1 MSASE
6 TSSST
11 PHQTPTPGDD
21 SGDTA
26 ALAELTT
33 QNMKFTDSR
42 AKFRSENPEPLSLL
56 AESQRL
62 QREMLRVELS
72 EGVDLPPASRG
83 SEVSPVLSMN
93 SPTRTRIQLLE
104 AELLENK
111 RKVSS
116 LQEGNQRHQKLIQTL
131 QGQLAQYKRKN
142 TDLEME
148 VEDLKLEVQKNAK
161 KLQSKEMEHDSRLD
175 ARESMAKM
183 REESLIAE
191 LENLTS
197 TLEAERNKSAEFSR
211 ANEVLQD
218 QLEEAAAANQGL
230 SRDVAQ
236 LTQAW
241 RQATQQLEKREV
253 DWQNEETAF
262 NEYFATEH
270 NRLLALWREV
280 VGLRRA
286 FAELRHHTARDFT
299 QMSSEIMRTGQ
310 SLQSAC
316 SALGNNLKAA
326 ELESA
331 DALAKSRRQLMA
343 EEADAKARSQ
353 SLAESLERSQA
364 RLVEAEDQIMQL
376 NRRVQELMAE
386 VADKDRVL
394 NTLQRLRASLPSP
407 KHSDAEGEPAGEDPV
422 AVTKRL
428 IEQTRA
434 MHQALS
440 QIAQTVL
447 ADTANADVDEA
458 QEPFMVSF
466 QHQMETG
473 DWVEDEAGVL
483 VTPRSRRPRSTSPSS
498 EHHSPQLL
506 FALPRSPSIAP
517 PLKLAA
523 TTVSAVQSALN
534 RRATQVQALR
544 LKLSSLRGR
553 FEGMNKRFEESEGE
567 RTRLVE
573 HAGNLRSDLDLVRK
587 EVDSLRVERDK
598 IKHALSISIEE
609 RNILER
615 ARATNMEQ
623 INSLQAELEQFRQ
636 LLYETSKERDG
647 LVEQRNAKQ
656 LEYESKVRETTRL
669 QRTLEQAETRISQL
683 REELSAAHS
692 AEEQLEKRNST
703 LSNDYS
709 EVTGKLERLERRIS
723 ELTEQLDLIQQEKQ
737 KLQDKVIGLE
747 SIIEAREYERSE
759 LTLQLNRSTSN
770 ETRALEERNHL
781 RAEVQQVRNQLSRS
795 DAELQ
800 LSSAELER
808 LRETL
813 ARMEQQH
820 LQTEAETLRANRERA
835 ELAEEV
841 AAANRQVSNL
851 TEEAE
856 TLRRE
861 VGQQAGVVSRLNEE
875 REEMMRDKD
884 DLSSR
889 LSLNERERRQLSDLV
904 ARLRADREVL
914 DNEAFLAQRQITEL
928 KNKAEKQETDIANL
942 TLRRNTLQA
951 EVQRL
956 RSDFETELSKIQRQR
971 DRLGAKYTAEVEELR
986 ANLATAEQRL
996 AEAEEAAV
1004 QAVLRADRAAAEATK
1019 ASILEAGRYGMSE
1032 RESQRWAEEQA
1043 RLNHELLLAQRERDD
1058 ALMRAEQERQK
1069 ILALAAEDHAT
1080 VRERILLLQETITD
1094 LEKTL
1099 DRTRREAASRAEK
1112 DDVALKTTTEDL
1124 RACREQFEEFKASHE
1139 KEVLG
1144 LKAEVKALESSLERT
1159 VHEYNEVQLQLRL
1172 CEEPRYTNRSEYSET
1187 AKILRETEESR
1198 NNLRREVVDLRKQL
1212 KETESAKC
1220 ALEVTVQEMRRQ
1232 MRELEAERGGQSRI
1246 LNEMRERLESS
1257 ECEQRNRK
1265 VEMHSPLA
1273 ISRPRDDLAMK
1284 ELRQKLSECE
1294 LVNSRLQQ
1302 KCAELRTNLGEEIA
1316 NLEEVKRECVMLKK
1330 QLAEEEAVRHNLETE
1345 LGSLQRRHADAED
1358 RLRAHKWTTGLSTE
1372 EANRDCKRL
1381 EEVKRILQS
1390 RLETSEQANAR
1401 LNADLTSAQ
1410 RRLQALQLELTA
1422 SSESRMDAESRLASI
1437 HSLMRRLLGFR
1448 QRQGSLPVLMLN
1460 SKKRNGDIDD
1470 NEMMWVEDNC
1480 DGHSNYQ
1487 HHLDRRSRS
1496 ISPNKK
1502 HNNSDS
1508 RSHSADRRAHLPPTG
1523 WSEAQAEGG
1532 VIQKTT
1538 VTTAAAT
1545 TTATTGTTIISQSL
1559 DSPGQLLK
1567 RRTSPASPPLH
1578 LGADLDPDAV
1588 SFSLREVLRQMEQM
1602 EKERDDAV
1610 MAKHV
1615 NEEKLFNVTSQLNE
1629 KSDEAQQLRQILRSI
1644 EEEQKSLSEQLRK
1657 SHDELLNK
1665 ETELRR
1671 MKKER
1676 DVAFVRVEELQRR
1689 LKLMEEECKVIQD
1702 RLNASKNQE
1711 AKAAEDH
1718 RRELRKSLE
1727 EAEARLAS
1735 AESARRSLQADLH
1748 RQRTITS
1755 DKSTEIQTLKS
1766 RLESTQSEMSS
1777 LHEKL
1782 AEARAAIDR
1791 LGQQCEHA
1799 AQRESEARTKAQRF
1813 AERVTELEQ
1822 ENAQLQERL
1831 SSAQRLMTS
1840 MDHDNRLLQ
1849 ERLENTQTSLRDCK
1863 EQLEQVNT
1871 RIQKLQGDLTEA
1883 DLVRCD
1889 LEAQN
1894 RQLTRQK
1901 NDQEILQKDLTQQI
1915 ISIKLEKENTQTKLD
1930 NLLKN
1935 RKEWEKMK
1943 GDLEFEVSDLK
1954 EKLKEL
1960 HVNLDHVTRER
1971 LREKELNSV
1980 IVSSQ
1985 EDVRK
1990 RTQKLEE
1997 ENLDYRRQIQRLSAQ
2012 LALREESHASRLDEL
2027 LRQRHAQMETELEKK
2042 SVALLQCE
2050 KALKAKEMSHCQRV
2064 KTLEEQIRMLNDQLS
2079 HEANRRQLYMS
2090 TSRLPI
2096 ESPSVTHYP
2105 SASQLS
2111 HTMAQSHESLANP
2124 REFSSSPEGVNT
2136 ARPPRAPQPQSTA
2149 TVTTT
2154 VLAGRA
2160 PTVDAA
2166 LSVSVQTESRPTA
2179 STSGTQTPSIR
2190 IP

>member
-6 TSSST
+6 TSGST
-11 PHQTPTPGDD
+11 PHQTSTPGGD
-21 SGDTA
+21 SGDIA

-42 AKFRSENPEPLSLL
+42 VKFRCENSEPLSLL

-142 TDLEME
+142 ADLEME

-161 KLQSKEMEHDSRLD
+161 KLQSKEMEHGSRLD

-299 QMSSEIMRTGQ
+299 QMSNEIMRTGQ

-353 SLAESLERSQA
+353 SLAESLARSQA
-364 RLVEAEDQIMQL
+364 RLVEAEDQIVQL
-376 NRRVQELMAE
+376 NRRVQELMAK

-440 QIAQTVL
+440 HIAQTVL

-506 FALPRSPSIAP
+506 FALPRASSIAP

-573 HAGNLRSDLDLVRK
+573 HAGNLQSDLDLVHK

-623 INSLQAELEQFRQ
+623 INSLQAELERFRQ

-647 LVEQRNAKQ
+647 LVEQHNAKQ

-692 AEEQLEKRNST
+692 TEEQLEKRNST

-709 EVTGKLERLERRIS
+709 EVTGKLERSERRIS

-747 SIIEAREYERSE
+747 SIIEAREHERSE

-795 DAELQ
+795 DVELQ
-800 LSSAELER
+800 LSSAESER

-820 LQTEAETLRANRERA
+820 MQTEAETLRANRERA

-928 KNKAEKQETDIANL
+928 KNKAEKQETEIANL

-986 ANLATAEQRL
+986 ANLATAERRL

-1019 ASILEAGRYGMSE
+1019 ASILEAGGYGMSE

-1058 ALMRAEQERQK
+1058 ALMRAERERQK

-1112 DDVALKTTTEDL
+1112 DNVALKITTEDL

-1144 LKAEVKALESSLERT
+1144 LKAEINALESSLERT

-1172 CEEPRYTNRSEYSET
+1172 CEESRYTNRSEYSET

-1232 MRELEAERGGQSRI
+1232 MRELEVERGGQSRI
-1246 LNEMRERLESS
+1246 LNEMRERLERS

-1265 VEMHSPLA
+1265 VELHSPLA

-1330 QLAEEEAVRHNLETE
+1330 QLTEEEAVRHNLETE
-1345 LGSLQRRHADAED
+1345 LSSLQRRHADAED
-1358 RLRAHKWTTGLSTE
+1358 RLRVHKWTTGVSTE

-1390 RLETSEQANAR
+1390 RLETSEQTNAR

-1437 HSLMRRLLGFR
+1437 HSMLRRLLGFR

-1470 NEMMWVEDNC
+1470 NELMWVGDNC
-1480 DGHSNYQ
+1480 DGHRNYQ

-1523 WSEAQAEGG
+1523 WSAAQAEGG
-1532 VIQKTT
+1532 VIQQTT
-1538 VTTAAAT
+1538 VTTAAS
-1545 TTATTGTTIISQSL
+1545 TTGTTIISQSL

-1602 EKERDDAV
+1602 EKERNDAV
-1610 MAKHV
+1610 MAKRV
-1615 NEEKLFNVTSQLNE
+1615 NEEKLFDVTSQLNE

-1676 DVAFVRVEELQRR
+1676 DVAFVRVEELQSR

-1755 DKSTEIQTLKS
+1755 DKSTEIQMLKS

-1782 AEARAAIDR
+1782 ADASAAIDR

-1799 AQRESEARTKAQRF
+1799 AQRESEAHTKAQRF

-1849 ERLENTQTSLRDCK
+1849 ERFENTQTSLRDCK

-1915 ISIKLEKENTQTKLD
+1915 ISIKLEKENTRTKLD

-1935 RKEWEKMK
+1935 QKEWEKMK

-1960 HVNLDHVTRER
+1960 HVNFDHVTRER

-2050 KALKAKEMSHCQRV
+2050 KALKAKEMSHSQRV

-2096 ESPSVTHYP
+2096 VSPSVTHYP
-2105 SASQLS
+2105 STSQLS

-2136 ARPPRAPQPQSTA
+2136 ARPPRAPQPQSTS

-2154 VLAGRA
+2154 VLSGRA